1 MTNILQGLVVVEA
14 SSFVAAPSA
23 GLYLAQLGATVVR
36 IDQLGGGPDFRR
48 WPLAPSGAS
57 LYWENLNAGKRSV
70 ALDLGSA
77 AGRDLLCRLATAPGA
92 DLFLTNFPVD
102 GFLSYDRLRERRADL
117 VSVRVMGHADGSP
130 GLDYTVNAAL
140 GFPQITGPV
149 GHDGPVNHVLPA
161 WDLLSGAY
169 AAFAALAALRHR
181 EATGTGTEVRVPL
194 ADIGLA
200 SAANLGMV
208 AETLIGGQDRPRYGN
223 AVYGAFGRDFAT
235 ADGVRVMLVAIT
247 QRQWAGL
254 VEALGIGDDISAL
267 EGELGLSFDRDEGLR
282 FAHRD
287 RLNPIVERAMAVRMH
302 AELAPTFDRLGVCH
316 GRYGSLHDA
325 LAELAQGAGNP
336 LLAPVLQPSGERY
349 PVAGAPGTF
358 TGLARCA
365 PQPAPHLGQD
375 GPDLLAGLLGLG
387 TDEIARLQQQG
398 VVG

>member
-1 MTNILQGLVVVEA
+1 MADILQGLVVVEA

-23 GLYLAQLGATVVR
+23 GLYLAQLGATVIRV
-36 IDQLGGGPDFRR
+36 DQLGGGPDFRR
-48 WPLAPSGAS
+48 WPLAPSGDS

-77 AGRDLLCRLATAPGA
+77 AGRDLLCRMATAPGT

-117 VSVRVMGHADGSP
+117 VSVRVMGHADGRP
-130 GLDYTVNAAL
+130 ALDYSVNAAL
-140 GFPQITGPV
+140 GFPQMTGPV

-161 WDLLSGAY
+161 WDLLTGAY

-181 EATGTGTEVRVPL
+181 EASGTGTEVRVPL

-208 AETLIGGQDRPRYGN
+208 AEALVGGQDRPRHGN

-247 QRQWAGL
+247 PRQWAGL
-254 VEALGIGDDISAL
+254 VEALGIGVDIAAL
-267 EGELGLSFDRDEGLR
+267 EDELGLSFDRDEGLR

-287 RLNPIVERAMAVRMH
+287 RLNPIVERALAARRH
-302 AELAPTFDRLGVCH
+302 ADVAPTFDRLGVCH

-325 LAELAQGAGNP
+325 LADPAHGAGNP
-336 LLAPVLQPSGERY
+336 LLAPVLQPSGEGY

-358 TGLARCA
+358 VGLSRAA
-365 PQPAPHLGQD
+365 PRPAPHLGQD
-375 GPDLLAGLLGLG
+375 GPDLLARLLGLG
-387 TDEIARLQQQG
+387 AEEIARLQEQG